1 MEDMDTR
8 RAWWI
13 WGTAVFAYLVAITQR
28 TSFGVAG
35 LAATERFNASAAA
48 LSAFTV
54 VQLLVYAGLQVPVG
68 LLVDR
73 YGSRLMIAGGA
84 VLMCLGQTQLA
95 FAASVPEGLVGR
107 LLVGAGDAMTF
118 VSVMRLLPTW
128 FRPLRIPLLTQLTGI
143 LGMLGQI
150 ISAVPFVAL
159 LHLRGWT
166 SAFLGAAGLSV
177 VATVLAAA
185 VIRNVPAGM
194 VRPVPPTLRQTGQSL
209 AGAWKQSGTR
219 LGLWSHF
226 TVQFAGNVFVLAWG
240 YPFLASAQGLDPA
253 MASALMTLFVVVA
266 LACGPFVG
274 TFVSRHPMRRSS
286 MVLLITAATAAV
298 WLAVILY
305 PGRAPL
311 WLLVLLV
318 MVLAVGGPGS
328 MIAFDFARTFNP
340 VSRVGTATG
349 IVNVGGFVSALLV
362 MFGIGLVLDALKASG
377 FSGGDLYAL
386 QSFKLAMCLQFVFL
400 AGGALALLATRRQVR
415 AQLARQG
422 VVVQPLWNVLV
433 HRARVSRTGRTA
445 VPGSSA
451 QESAGGSAQDTPDSG
466 TRG

>member
-1 MEDMDTR
+1 MDDMGTR

-13 WGTAVFAYLVAITQR
+13 WGIAVFAYLVAITQR

-35 LAATERFNASAAA
+35 LAATERFDASAAA

-73 YGSRLMIAGGA
+73 FGSRAMIAGGA

-128 FRPLRIPLLTQLTGI
+128 FQPLRIPVLTQLTGI

-166 SAFLGAAGLSV
+166 SAFLAAAAMSV
-177 VATVLAAA
+177 LAVVLAA
-185 VIRNVPAGM
+185 VLIRDVPAGT
-194 VRPVPPTLRQTGQSL
+194 VRAVPPTLRQTGQSL
-209 AGAWKQSGTR
+209 SGAWKQPGTR

-266 LACGPFVG
+266 LVCGPFVG

-298 WLAVILY
+298 WLAVILH

-318 MVLAVGGPGS
+318 VVLAVGGPGS

-362 MFGIGLVLDALKASG
+362 MFGIGLILDALKASG
-377 FSGGDLYAL
+377 FSGGELYAL
-386 QSFKLAMCLQFVFL
+386 QSFKLALCLQFVFL
-400 AGGALALLATRRQVR
+400 VGGALALLATRRKVR
-415 AQLARQG
+415 AQLAEQG
-422 VVVQPLWNVLV
+422 VIVQPLLKALMR
-433 HRARVSRTGRTA
+433 HKRAAGTERT
-445 VPGSSA
+445 PGSR
-451 QESAGGSAQDTPDSG
+451 QRTEDAGDPG
-466 TRG
+466 TRA

>member
-1 MEDMDTR
+1 MDTR
-8 RAWWI
+8 RAWLI
-13 WGTAVFAYLVAITQR
+13 WGIAVFAYLVAITQR

-35 LAATERFNASAAA
+35 LAATERFDASAAA

-73 YGSRLMIAGGA
+73 FGSRAMIAGGA
-84 VLMCLGQTQLA
+84 ILMCLGQAQLA

-150 ISAVPFVAL
+150 VSAIPFVAL
-159 LHLRGWT
+159 LRLNGWT
-166 SAFLGAAGLSV
+166 SAFLAAAGLSV
-177 VATVLAAA
+177 LAAVLAAA
-185 VIRNVPAGM
+185 VVRDVPDGV

-209 AGAWKQSGTR
+209 SGAWKQPGTR

-253 MASALMTLFVVVA
+253 AASALMTLFVVVA

-274 TFVSRHPMRRSS
+274 TFVSRHPMRRSN

-318 MVLAVGGPGS
+318 VVLAVGGPGS

-362 MFGIGLVLDALKASG
+362 MFGIGLILDALKASG
-377 FSGGDLYAL
+377 FSGGQLYAL
-386 QSFKLAMCLQFVFL
+386 ESFKLALCLQFVFL
-400 AGGALALLATRRQVR
+400 AGGAAALLATRRQVR
-415 AQLARQG
+415 TQLAEQG
-422 VVVQPLWNVLV
+422 VMVQPLHKVLL
-433 HRARVSRTGRTA
+433 RRSRTARTQRRPEPPSRA
-445 VPGSSA
+445 KDTGDPGV
-451 QESAGGSAQDTPDSG
+451 
-466 TRG
+466 RG

>member
-1 MEDMDTR
+1 MEHMDKQ
-8 RAWWI
+8 RAWWV
-13 WGTAVFAYLVAITQR
+13 WGIAVFAYLAAITQR

-35 LAATERFNASAAA
+35 LAATERFDASAAA

-73 YGSRLMIAGGA
+73 FGSRFMITGGA
-84 VLMCLGQTQLA
+84 VLMCLGQAQLA
-95 FAASVPEGLVGR
+95 FATSVPEGLAGR

-128 FRPLRIPLLTQLTGI
+128 FRPLRIPLLTQMTGM

-150 ISAVPFVAL
+150 ISAVPFVAV
-159 LHLRGWT
+159 LHLKGWT
-166 SAFLGAAGLSV
+166 SAFISAAALSV
-177 VATVLAAA
+177 LAAILAAA
-185 VIRNVPAGM
+185 VIRDVPPGA
-194 VRPVPPTLRQTGQSL
+194 VRPIPPTLRQTGQSL
-209 AGAWKQSGTR
+209 SGAWKQAGTR

-253 MASALMTLFVVVA
+253 LASALMTLFVVVA
-266 LACGPFVG
+266 LVFGPFVG

-311 WLLVLLV
+311 WLLVVLV

-362 MFGIGLVLDALKASG
+362 MFGIGLILDALKASG
-377 FSGGDLYAL
+377 FSGGNLYDLQA
-386 QSFKLAMCLQFVFL
+386 FKLALCLQFVFL
-400 AGGALALLATRRQVR
+400 AGGVLALVATRRQVR
-415 AQLARQG
+415 TQLAAQG
-422 VVVQPLWNVLV
+422 VVVQPLWRAVLQ
-433 HRARVSRTGRTA
+433 RRRTA
-445 VPGSSA
+445 RMAPAPGPHKRSNDA
-451 QESAGGSAQDTPDSG
+451 EDQAG
-466 TRG
+466 RG

>member
-1 MEDMDTR
+1 MDTR

-13 WGTAVFAYLVAITQR
+13 WGIAVFAYLAAITQR

-73 YGSRLMIAGGA
+73 FGSRILIAGGA

-95 FAASVPEGLVGR
+95 FAATVPEGLVGR
-107 LLVGAGDAMTF
+107 LPVGAGVAMTF

-128 FRPLRIPLLTQLTGI
+128 FRPLRIPVLTQLTGM
-143 LGMLGQI
+143 LGMLGQV
-150 ISAVPFVAL
+150 ISAVPFAAL
-159 LHLRGWT
+159 LHLHGWT
-166 SAFLGAAGLSV
+166 SAFLAAAALSV
-177 VATVLAAA
+177 LGAVLAG
-185 VIRNVPAGM
+185 VVLRDVPPG
-194 VRPVPPTLRQTGQSL
+194 VERPVPPTLRQTGQSL
-209 AGAWKQSGTR
+209 SGAWKQPGTR

-253 MASALMTLFVVVA
+253 TASALVTLFVVVA
-266 LACGPFVG
+266 LVCGPFVG

-286 MVLLITAATAAV
+286 MVLLITAATAAA

-318 MVLAVGGPGS
+318 VVLAVGGPGS
-328 MIAFDFARTFNP
+328 VIAFDFARTFNP

-362 MFGIGLVLDALKASG
+362 MFGIGLILDALKAAG
-377 FSGGDLYAL
+377 FSGGGLYDLH
-386 QSFKLAMCLQFVFL
+386 SFKLALCLQFVFL
-400 AGGALALLATRRQVR
+400 AGGAAALLVTRRQVR
-415 AQLARQG
+415 AQLADQG
-422 VVVQPLWNVLV
+422 VIVRPLWKAVL
-433 HRARVSRTGRTA
+433 HRTRTGGTERSFRPA
-445 VPGSSA
+445 RR
-451 QESAGGSAQDTPDSG
+451 AQDAGEPGAQD
-466 TRG
+466 

>member
-1 MEDMDTR
+1 MDTR
-8 RAWWI
+8 RAWWV
-13 WGTAVFAYLVAITQR
+13 WGTGVFAYLVAITQR

-35 LAATERFNASAAA
+35 LAATERFDASAAA

-54 VQLLVYAGLQVPVG
+54 IQLIVYAGLQVPVG

-73 YGSRLMIAGGA
+73 FGSRVMIAGGA
-84 VLMCLGQTQLA
+84 VLMCLGQLQLA
-95 FAASVPEGLVGR
+95 FAATVPGGLAGR

-118 VSVMRLLPTW
+118 VSVMRLLPVW
-128 FRPLRIPLLTQLTGI
+128 FGPKRIPVLTQLTGM

-150 ISAVPFVAL
+150 ISAVPFAAL

-166 SAFLGAAGLSV
+166 GAFLAAGALSV
-177 VATVLAAA
+177 LAAVLAAA
-185 VIRNVPAGM
+185 LIRDVPAGA
-194 VRPVPPTLRQTGQSL
+194 VRPVPQTLRQTGLSL
-209 AGAWKQSGTR
+209 SGAWKQAGTR

-240 YPFLASAQGLDPA
+240 YPFLASAQGLGPGT
-253 MASALMTLFVVVA
+253 ASVLMTLFVLVA
-266 LACGPFVG
+266 LVCGPFVG

-286 MVLLITAATAAV
+286 LVLLITAATAAV

-318 MVLAVGGPGS
+318 VVLAGGGPGS

-349 IVNVGGFVSALLV
+349 IVNVGGFVAALLV
-362 MFGIGLVLDALKASG
+362 MFGIGLILDALLAGG
-377 FSGGDLYAL
+377 FSGGQLYAL
-386 QSFKLAMCLQFVFL
+386 ESFKLALSLQFVFL
-400 AGGALALLATRRQVR
+400 AGGAVALLATRRRVR
-415 AQLARQG
+415 AQLAEQG
-422 VVVQPLWNVLV
+422 VIIQPLWKVL
-433 HRARVSRTGRTA
+433 VSRTRTVRPDARTGRNSR
-445 VPGSSA
+445 PGA
-451 QESAGGSAQDTPDSG
+451 PQDAGEPGA
-466 TRG
+466 RG

>member
-1 MEDMDTR
+1 MDKR

-13 WGTAVFAYLVAITQR
+13 WGIAVFAYLAAITQR

-35 LAATERFNASAAA
+35 LAATERFDASAAA

-54 VQLLVYAGLQVPVG
+54 LQLLVYAGLQVPVG

-73 YGSRLMIAGGA
+73 FGSRFMITGGA

-107 LLVGAGDAMTF
+107 VLVGAGDAMTF

-128 FRPLRIPLLTQLTGI
+128 FRPLRIPLLTQLTGM

-150 ISAVPFVAL
+150 ISAVPFVAV
-159 LHLRGWT
+159 LHLKGWT
-166 SAFLGAAGLSV
+166 SAFISAAALSV
-177 VATVLAAA
+177 LAAILAAA
-185 VIRNVPAGM
+185 VIRDVPPGV

-209 AGAWKQSGTR
+209 SGAWKQAGTR

-240 YPFLASAQGLDPA
+240 YPFLASAQGLGPA
-253 MASALMTLFVVVA
+253 LASALMTLFVVVA
-266 LACGPFVG
+266 LVCGPFVG

-286 MVLLITAATAAV
+286 MVLLITGATAVV

-362 MFGIGLVLDALKASG
+362 MFGIGLILDALKASG
-377 FSGGDLYAL
+377 FSGGNLYDLQA
-386 QSFKLAMCLQFVFL
+386 FKLALCLQFVFL
-400 AGGALALLATRRQVR
+400 AGGVLALVATRRQVR
-415 AQLARQG
+415 GQLAAQG
-422 VVVQPLWNVLV
+422 VDVQPLW
-433 HRARVSRTGRTA
+433 RVMLQRRRTA
-445 VPGSSA
+445 RLRPAAKQHSPSTNNT
-451 QESAGGSAQDTPDSG
+451 STDAGDQAG
-466 TRG
+466 RG

>member
-1 MEDMDTR
+1 MDKQ
-8 RAWWI
+8 RAWWV
-13 WGTAVFAYLVAITQR
+13 WGIAVFAYLAAITQR

-35 LAATERFNASAAA
+35 LAATERFDASAAA

-73 YGSRLMIAGGA
+73 FGSRFMITGGA

-95 FAASVPEGLVGR
+95 FATSVPEGLVGR

-128 FRPLRIPLLTQLTGI
+128 FRPLRIPLLTQMTGM

-150 ISAVPFVAL
+150 ISAVPFVAV
-159 LHLRGWT
+159 LHLKGWT
-166 SAFLGAAGLSV
+166 SAFISAAALSV
-177 VATVLAAA
+177 LAALLAAA
-185 VIRNVPAGM
+185 VIRDVPSGA

-209 AGAWKQSGTR
+209 SGAWKQAGTR

-240 YPFLASAQGLDPA
+240 YPFLASAQGLDPTLT
-253 MASALMTLFVVVA
+253 SALMTLFVLVA
-266 LACGPFVG
+266 LVCGPFVG

-286 MVLLITAATAAV
+286 MVLLISAATATV

-311 WLLVLLV
+311 WLLVVLV

-362 MFGIGLVLDALKASG
+362 MFGIGLILDALKASG
-377 FSGGDLYAL
+377 FSGGNLYNL
-386 QSFKLAMCLQFVFL
+386 QSFKLALCLQFVFL
-400 AGGALALLATRRQVR
+400 AGGILALVATRRQVR
-415 AQLARQG
+415 TQLAAQG
-422 VVVQPLWNVLV
+422 VVVQPLWRAVLQRR
-433 HRARVSRTGRTA
+433 RAARMEPATGARTRRHDAGDQAGR
-445 VPGSSA
+445 G
-451 QESAGGSAQDTPDSG
+451 
-466 TRG
+466 